1 MPPEW
6 SVVAPLDGPDE
17 GDLGGWIRLV
27 RPNEIDLWIVLA
39 GPVPA
44 DVSRARHTFVGQ
56 KLLDRLPRQR
66 LDGPPTVGRPIAPD
80 HGRNHSTAPSLYV
93 DQVRVDEEQVA
104 AHGPNREWKETD
116 RESEECARLK
126 ALFESNTQS
135 LLGTGAVKESKRAGN
150 QSPMGSIAGDVAA
163 NGIVLDRLNAECPG
177 WMDPN

>member
-1 MPPEW
+1 MMKKDTPNWVGP
-6 SVVAPLDGPDE
+6 VVAALI
-17 GDLGGWIRLV
+17 LVGG
-27 RPNEIDLWIVLA
+27 
-39 GPVPA
+39 
-44 DVSRARHTFVGQ
+44 F
-56 KLLDRLPRQR
+56 
-66 LDGPPTVGRPIAPD
+66 IAY
-80 HGRNHSTAPSLYV
+80 N
-93 DQVRVDEEQVA
+93 
-104 AHGPNREWKETD
+104 EWKETD